1 MKERIRHLILFIIL
15 AAIDQGVK
23 QWVRLTL
30 MNKDPLIFIPD
41 VFSLQYHENT
51 GAVWGI
57 MSGKVQFLSIF
68 TFIILIFIVF
78 LYLKIPQ
85 DKKYHPLRLITV
97 FILAGA
103 VGNLIDRI
111 FLGHVVDFI
120 YFELINFPLFNVADS
135 YLTVSC
141 VILFLLAVFY
151 YKDDDFAFLDRLF
164 GSKKKAAISRE
175 SSPDQKDNSAQNESA
190 PDDTDSDK

>member
-1 MKERIRHLILFIIL
+1 MKQRLRHLILFIIL
-15 AAIDQGVK
+15 TVIDQGVK
-23 QWVRLTL
+23 LWVRQSL
-30 MNKDPLIFIPD
+30 MNKDPLIIIPD

-68 TFIILIFIVF
+68 TFVILLFIIF

-85 DKKYHPLRLITV
+85 DKKYNPLKLITV
-97 FILAGA
+97 FIIAGA

-141 VILFLLAVFY
+141 VLLFLLAIFY
-151 YKDDDFAFLDRLF
+151 YKDTDFEFLDRLF
-164 GSKKKAAISRE
+164 SSKKKRTTDTELPSEA
-175 SSPDQKDNSAQNESA
+175 SSEDGSKEE
-190 PDDTDSDK
+190 K

>member
-15 AAIDQGVK
+15 AAVDQGVK
-23 QWVRLTL
+23 LWVRNTL

-103 VGNLIDRI
+103 AGNLIDRI

-120 YFELINFPLFNVADS
+120 YFELIDFPIFNVADMYVS
-135 YLTVSC
+135 VSAFCLVLLT
-141 VILFLLAVFY
+141 IFY
-151 YKDDDFAFLDRLF
+151 YKDDDFSFLSNKDR
-164 GSKKKAAISRE
+164 KKHE
-175 SSPDQKDNSAQNESA
+175 G
-190 PDDTDSDK
+190 

>member
-15 AAIDQGVK
+15 AAVDQGVK
-23 QWVRLTL
+23 LWVRNTL

-103 VGNLIDRI
+103 AGNLIDRI

-141 VILFLLAVFY
+141 VILFLLAIFY

-164 GSKKKAAISRE
+164 GSKKKAAVSRG
-175 SSPDQKDNSAQNESA
+175 SSPDQKADSAQNEASA
-190 PDDTDSDK
+190 DDTDSDK

>member
-1 MKERIRHLILFIIL
+1 MKQRLKHLILFIFLVIM
-15 AAIDQGVK
+15 DQGTK
-23 QWVRLTL
+23 LWVRQTL
-30 MNKDPLIFIPD
+30 MDNDPIVIIPD

-68 TFIILIFIVF
+68 TFLILGFIVY

-85 DKKYHPLRLITV
+85 DKKFNPMKLITV
-97 FILAGA
+97 FIIAGA

-111 FLGHVVDFI
+111 FLGYVVDFI

-141 VILFLLAVFY
+141 ALLFLLAVFF
-151 YKDDDFAFLDRLF
+151 YKDTDFEFLDHLF
-164 GSKKKAAISRE
+164 RFKKK
-175 SSPDQKDNSAQNESA
+175 SS
-190 PDDTDSDK
+190 TDVKELSEGSSENNNLDEK

>member
-1 MKERIRHLILFIIL
+1 MKQRLRHLILLIIL
-15 AAIDQGVK
+15 TVIDQSVK
-23 QWVRLTL
+23 LWVRQSL
-30 MNKDPLIFIPD
+30 MNNDPLVIIPD

-68 TFIILIFIVF
+68 TFIILLFIVF

-85 DKKYHPLRLITV
+85 DKKYNPLKLITV
-97 FILAGA
+97 FIIAGA
-103 VGNLIDRI
+103 VGNLIDRVL
-111 FLGHVVDFI
+111 LGHVVDFI

-141 VILFLLAVFY
+141 VLLFLLSIFY
-151 YKDDDFAFLDRLF
+151 YKDTDFEFLDRLF
-164 GSKKKAAISRE
+164 GSKKKPSDDTQK
-175 SSPDQKDNSAQNESA
+175 SSDASSDNESKV
-190 PDDTDSDK
+190 DK

>member
-1 MKERIRHLILFIIL
+1 MKQKLRHLILFIL
-15 AAIDQGVK
+15 LTVIDQGVK
-23 QWVRLTL
+23 LWVRQTL
-30 MNKDPLIFIPD
+30 MNNDPIVIIPD

-78 LYLKIPQ
+78 LYFKIPQ
-85 DKKYHPLRLITV
+85 DKKYNPLKLITV
-97 FILAGA
+97 FIVAGA

-111 FLGHVVDFI
+111 SLGHVVDFL
-120 YFELINFPLFNVADS
+120 YFELINFPLFNIADS

-141 VILFLLAVFY
+141 IVLFLLAIFY
-151 YKDDDFAFLDRLF
+151 YKDTDFEFLDRLF
-164 GSKKKAAISRE
+164 GTKKKSSSETKKTFE
-175 SSPDQKDNSAQNESA
+175 SSTEIES
-190 PDDTDSDK
+190 KEEK

>member
-1 MKERIRHLILFIIL
+1 MKERLKHSLLFIIL
-15 AAIDQGVK
+15 VAIDQAVK
-23 QWVRLTL
+23 YWVRQTL
-30 MNKDPLIFIPD
+30 MNQDPLIFIPD
-41 VFSLQYHENT
+41 VFSFQYHENT

-68 TFIILIFIVF
+68 TLIILLFIIF

-85 DKKYHPLRLITV
+85 DRKYKALKIITV

-120 YFELINFPLFNVADS
+120 YFELINFPLFNVADT

-141 VILFLLAVFY
+141 ILLFLLAVFY
-151 YKDDDFAFLDRLF
+151 YKDSDFAFLDQLF
-164 GSKKKAAISRE
+164 GSKKKATSDPDATESKESRTE
-175 SSPDQKDNSAQNESA
+175 VNDEEEKKGN
-190 PDDTDSDK
+190 